1 MPVYANGKAGP
12 NDHLLPIL
20 IDHINVVNINEV
32 KVVGLHRQSLVKAGV
47 FSILDPVSP
56 LIFVFFLLFLVS
68 IFVFP
73 LSVCLGRVS

>member
-1 MPVYANGKAGP
+1 LPVYANGKAGP

-47 FSILDPVSP
+47 FSSRVFS
-56 LIFVFFLLFLVS
+56 LIFKYQQIWLKNE
-68 IFVFP
+68 
-73 LSVCLGRVS
+73 